1 MKEEK
6 KKDRLRNSDKG
17 RIEAKDIGAAD
28 SGTKKWWQ
36 YNALWGM
43 YCRFPKD
50 PKILLPWCAS
60 LSLSLCSLAN
70 VCFARDIRWCWRMI
84 DCNTVKEYHISII
97 CGLPLAVPLL
107 LTSQQRLIN

>member
-1 MKEEK
+1 MNTERGGKLKEEK
-6 KKDRLRNSDKG
+6 KKYRLRNSDKG

-36 YNALWGM
+36 YNALWGI

-60 LSLSLCSLAN
+60 LSLSLSVL
-70 VCFARDIRWCWRMI
+70 
-84 DCNTVKEYHISII
+84 
-97 CGLPLAVPLL
+97 LPMFVLHETFGGVGE
-107 LTSQQRLIN
+107 